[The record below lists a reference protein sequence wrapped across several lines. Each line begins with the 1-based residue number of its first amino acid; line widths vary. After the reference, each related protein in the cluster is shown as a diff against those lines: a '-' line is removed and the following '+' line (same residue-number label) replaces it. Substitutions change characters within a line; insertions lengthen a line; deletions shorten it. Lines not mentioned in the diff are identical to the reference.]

1 MLRVDKAI
9 KPWKESACL
18 NDHINLYGF
27 WNETTFLTKSGDVGI
42 VLSVPGVDYESLDRS
57 QQEYA
62 VKRLEAALKAFGPDF
77 HVYQYLFKSN
87 RPDIPFAK
95 YDDPIVAAAI
105 EQRRKF
111 FEGKRD
117 HLYQVEIFYCILL
130 EGARSKT
137 GVGAAFSQLF
147 RDPAGAIGEL
157 KAQFTNDNMKT
168 LLRSHIER
176 DVAQIDQRV
185 QAFARQLADF
195 MQIEVLN
202 RQGQFTFFRRLLNFD
217 DWRIAG
223 EPQSTQ
229 FLDYQVVNSNI
240 EAERDHLRVGEHIV
254 RVLTM
259 KEAITETR
267 PLALDALLKIPANF
281 RVITEWT
288 PLAADKARKEV
299 NKRRRHFNMSK
310 TGFVSQMGNDAT
322 KTNPRDVLVDESKQ
336 ADIENLGDCLRAL
349 GDGQSLG
356 EFSLTIILYGRSKAE
371 LEQLGAEFTG
381 VFTNADGSLFSETY
395 NQLNAYFA
403 TVPGNYALNLRKLYL
418 LNTNYADLSFLFTIL
433 PGEKTNA
440 HLDTEYLAV
449 LETDNSTPYF
459 LNLHNG
465 EVAHTL
471 ILGMTGSG
479 KSYLANFLLQN
490 AQKYTPLTFIFDIG
504 GSFESLTTI
513 FGGSYLNAGQ
523 EARDFTINPFSLPQ
537 TKENLQFLFSFFRVL
552 IEGNEQRYRLDFKEE
567 RRLWDAIERMYMLEA
582 NQRTVSNFTNIVGE
596 LKERLHRWARGG
608 QYGFLFD
615 NAEDTLSFSRF
626 QTFNFH
632 GWNDA
637 PEVLEPL
644 LFYVLHRASNEIAD
658 PAKLATFKIFLLDEA
673 WLFIKNETIRNYV
686 VQAQKTWRKHNAA
699 MILATQSIKELEESG
714 MLAIVAESCPT
725 KIFLANPEM
734 NREVYREA
742 FHLNDT
748 ELDLI
753 GGLVP
758 PGQILI
764 RKAQT
769 SKKVQLNVDS
779 ISHWMA
785 TNNARD
791 NLKKRDYFQRF
802 GIADGLRHLAEDYPF
817 QPRTLALSTVNT
829 NH

>member
-1 MLRVDKAI
+1 MLRVDKVI
-9 KPWKESACL
+9 KPWKDCACL

-27 WNETTFLTKSGDVGI
+27 WNETAFLTKSGDVGM

-57 QQEYA
+57 EQEYT
-62 VKRLEAALKAFGPDF
+62 VKRLEAALKAFGPGF

-111 FEGKRD
+111 FEAKRD

-137 GVGAAFSQLF
+137 GMGAAFSRLF
-147 RDPAGAIGEL
+147 RDPSGAIDEL
-157 KAQFTNDNMKT
+157 KTQFTNDNMKT
-168 LLRSHIER
+168 LLRSQIER
-176 DVAQIDQRV
+176 DVARLEQRV

-195 MQIEVLN
+195 MQIEVLD
-202 RQGQFTFFRRLLNFD
+202 RQGQFTFFRRLLNYD
-217 DWRIAG
+217 DWRVAG
-223 EPQSTQ
+223 KPQSTQ

-240 EAERDHLRVGEHIV
+240 EAERDHLRVGDHIV

-281 RVITEWT
+281 RVTTEWT
-288 PLAADKARKEV
+288 PVAADKARKEV

-310 TGFVSQMGNDAT
+310 TGFVSQMGNDAS

-356 EFSLTIILYGRSKAE
+356 DFSLTIILYGRSKAE
-371 LEQLGAEFTG
+371 LEQLGAEFAG
-381 VFTNADGSLFSETY
+381 IFTNADGSLFSETY

-403 TVPGNYALNLRKLYL
+403 IVPGNYALNLRKLYL

-433 PGEKTNA
+433 PGEKRNA
-440 HLDTEYLAV
+440 HLGTEYLAV

-567 RRLWDAIERMYMLEA
+567 RRLWDAIERMYMLEK

-644 LFYVLHRASNEIAD
+644 LFYVL
-658 PAKLATFKIFLLDEA
+658 
-673 WLFIKNETIRNYV
+673 
-686 VQAQKTWRKHNAA
+686 
-699 MILATQSIKELEESG
+699 
-714 MLAIVAESCPT
+714 
-725 KIFLANPEM
+725 
-734 NREVYREA
+734 
-742 FHLNDT
+742 
-748 ELDLI
+748 
-753 GGLVP
+753 
-758 PGQILI
+758 
-764 RKAQT
+764 
-769 SKKVQLNVDS
+769 
-779 ISHWMA
+779 
-785 TNNARD
+785 
-791 NLKKRDYFQRF
+791 
-802 GIADGLRHLAEDYPF
+802 
-817 QPRTLALSTVNT
+817 
-829 NH
+829 